1 LPKNSRS
8 RGTRET
14 LDTYIETSAET
25 EALGV
30 VARHRHLQHF
40 GRTTRKPKCHRH
52 AASRC
57 ARIWP
62 GHRSPSQRSACR
74 RAHCQMPRN
83 RRCQRRGAGARV
95 KDALADGAM
104 SGCCIGLVRRCALA
118 GIHGLRFEGSRLN
131 HCDHLRARCL
141 ARSQTR
147 RWFRPGSGCYT
158 ARQSGF
164 YACEPAGRRAFL
176 NWSRSSAG

>member
-1 LPKNSRS
+1 MPKNSRS

-14 LDTYIETSAET
+14 LDTYIETSAEAK
-25 EALGV
+25 ALGV

-74 RAHCQMPRN
+74 RAHCRMPRKALSTMGC
-83 RRCQRRGAGARV
+83 RCQGQGRLGRWGDEWLLHRSCPSLRPCGQTRT
-95 KDALADGAM
+95 
-104 SGCCIGLVRRCALA
+104 SVRRFAA
-118 GIHGLRFEGSRLN
+118 KSLRS
-131 HCDHLRARCL
+131 LRAVSGAFPDKPLVSAGQRMLYSAAIWILCL
-141 ARSQTR
+141 RTR
-147 RWFRPGSGCYT
+147 RKTRFFELVP
-158 ARQSGF
+158 
-164 YACEPAGRRAFL
+164 
-176 NWSRSSAG
+176 